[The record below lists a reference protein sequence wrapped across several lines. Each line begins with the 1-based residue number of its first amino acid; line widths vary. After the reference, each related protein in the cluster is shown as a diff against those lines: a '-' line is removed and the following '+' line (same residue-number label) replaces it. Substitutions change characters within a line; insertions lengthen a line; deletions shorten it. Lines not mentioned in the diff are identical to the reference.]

1 MAYLTTEQR
10 LGLRDRLARALGSL
24 RRSEHVAALL
34 FYLAISLVI
43 SWPTVAHFTT
53 ALTSNGGDA
62 RHELYLLWHT
72 QQVLLGQQPLF
83 DASLFYYPLGA
94 TLLTHSTG
102 PVTGLLALPFWFW
115 GPAAAFNGTLLVG
128 MTLSGY
134 AMFLL
139 ARDVGLEL
147 EVALFAGCFVLAAPM
162 TLAGL
167 PEHLAKSF
175 TAGIP
180 LALLALRRT
189 LDPRRTLRWTP
200 AVGLALLFLL
210 LHNGYQFIYGSLA
223 CGLMGV
229 TTLLSTPREDRRAIV
244 GRAALAGLAAL
255 AICAPLLIAIM
266 RASRDPALSIAM
278 DPNVRDAPELI
289 QFVLPDR
296 ISALFGDWALAIMKS
311 RGVRKINWETAV
323 SLPWVGLALVGLALA
338 RELRRAWPW
347 LLFALVFIIFALGP
361 KLTVNGHEVLIG
373 GHAITLPYAYLRQMP
388 GLEFMRTPGR
398 FMMAGVVGFGIS
410 ASLGLSWL
418 VRRLPHWNRPIPIIA
433 TALLLLQI
441 WPSPL
446 PAEALRPVPPFYQQI
461 ANDPA
466 QYGVFDLP
474 VMPDARFAFDFDYQN
489 TTSIYEFYQMTHH
502 KGIAGGYLSRT
513 YAHHPLFNA
522 LLTFNSKDTPALL
535 VDDQVS
541 VFASFQDDLARN
553 GYRYV
558 VLHKDKTQ
566 PPDSAFL
573 PGYNLS
579 RQLLDVAFAGQTP
592 LVDDAL
598 TTVYQVAPAPALRL
612 SLGSG
617 WRKPEAEWRWATS
630 PATLKIESPVT
641 QTVQL
646 QITPVYLHDPQS
658 PGGTGPR
665 GVIDVQVGAQPMV
678 PMPVVAGQMATVPI
692 TLVKGRQTVT
702 LTLEAGNF
710 RPTDYGG
717 QDSGRLSFAVST
729 IALRTR

>member
-1 MAYLTTEQR
+1 MTYVKTEAHHGPRAR
-10 LGLRDRLARALGSL
+10 LVSALSAV

-83 DASLFYYPLGA
+83 NAPLLYYPLGA

-102 PVTGLLALPFWFW
+102 PVAGLLALPFWFW

-128 MTLSGY
+128 LTLSGY

-180 LALLALRRT
+180 LALLALRRA
-189 LDPRRTLRWTP
+189 LDPRRNLRWTP
-200 AVGLALLFLL
+200 TVGLALLFLL
-210 LHNGYQFIYGSLA
+210 LHNGYQFIYASLA
-223 CGLMGV
+223 CGVMGV
-229 TTLLSTPREDRRAIV
+229 TTLLGAPREDRRAVI
-244 GRAALAGLAAL
+244 GRAGLVGVSALVL
-255 AICAPLLIAIM
+255 CAPLLLMIM
-266 RASRDPALSIAM
+266 RAARDPALSIAM
-278 DPNVRDAPELI
+278 NPNTLDAPELL

-296 ISALFGDWALAIMKS
+296 ISTLFGDWARSTLKS
-311 RGVRKINWETAV
+311 VGVVKINWETAV
-323 SLPWVGLALVGLALA
+323 ALPWVGLALAGLGLA
-338 RELRRAWPW
+338 RERRRAWPW
-347 LLFALVFIIFALGP
+347 LLLTLLCIILALGP
-361 KLTVNGHEVLIG
+361 RLFMGGHEVVIG
-373 GHAITLPYAYLRQMP
+373 GHSITLPYAYLRQIP

-398 FMMAGVVGFGIS
+398 FMMVGVVGFGIG

-418 VRRLPHWNRPIPIIA
+418 VRRLPRWRRPLAMIA

-441 WPSPL
+441 WPRPF
-446 PAEALRPVPPFYQQI
+446 PAEPLRPVPPFYQQI
-461 ANDPA
+461 AKDPA
-466 QYGVFDLP
+466 HYGVFDLP
-474 VMPDARFAFDFDYQN
+474 IMPDARFAYDFDYQN
-489 TTSIYEFYQMTHH
+489 TTSIYQFYQITHH

-522 LLTFNSKDTPALL
+522 LLTFNRESTPALL
-535 VDDQVS
+535 IDGQAS
-541 VFASFQDDLARN
+541 VFASFQDDLARD

-558 VLHKDKTQ
+558 VLHKDETQ

-573 PGYNLS
+573 PGYNLA
-579 RQLLDVAFAGQTP
+579 RQLLDVAFAGQPP
-592 LVDDAL
+592 LVDDSF
-598 TTVYQVAPAPALRL
+598 TTVYLVAPKPSVQL
-612 SLGSG
+612 SLGTG
-617 WRKPEAEWRWATS
+617 WRAPESKWRWTTS
-630 PATLKIESPVT
+630 PATLEIVSPVT

-658 PGGTGPR
+658 PSGMGPR
-665 GVIDVQVGAQPMV
+665 GVIDVQVGGQSIV
-678 PMPVVAGQMATVPI
+678 PMPIVAGQLFTMPI
-692 TLVKGRQTVT
+692 TLMKGSQTIT
-702 LTLEAGNF
+702 LTLEAGSF
-710 RPTDYGG
+710 RPSDYGG
-717 QDSGRLSFAVST
+717 QDNGRLSFAVRT
-729 IALRTR
+729 INIQTR